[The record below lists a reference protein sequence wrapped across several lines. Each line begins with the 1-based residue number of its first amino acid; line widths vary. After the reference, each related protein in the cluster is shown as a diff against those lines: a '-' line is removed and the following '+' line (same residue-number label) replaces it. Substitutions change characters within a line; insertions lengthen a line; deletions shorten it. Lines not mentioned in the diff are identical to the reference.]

1 MLELS
6 SLKVIL
12 ARSVHLNIR
21 VVAAFTQVIR
31 TSRSSGMVDLRVSTT
46 SRTTQ
51 SQLLSPTAQQ
61 PSRETHWKIYH
72 RIGRPALKRTST
84 PQWRLAA
91 FRGVE
96 TTCIPQI
103 TRLRSEEHLVTVSRG
118 PFVTR
123 SGGSLPQRC
132 ALKTFCCSHSHFHT
146 IDSTLL
152 RINFGESSAVSYECV
167 EDLFMLHRC
176 ASY

>member
-1 MLELS
+1 
-6 SLKVIL
+6 
-12 ARSVHLNIR
+12 
-21 VVAAFTQVIR
+21 
-31 TSRSSGMVDLRVSTT
+31 MVDLRVSTT

-61 PSRETHWKIYH
+61 PSRETHWKIYY
-72 RIGRPALKRTST
+72 RIGRPALTRTST

-152 RINFGESSAVSYECV
+152 RINFGESSAVSYKCV